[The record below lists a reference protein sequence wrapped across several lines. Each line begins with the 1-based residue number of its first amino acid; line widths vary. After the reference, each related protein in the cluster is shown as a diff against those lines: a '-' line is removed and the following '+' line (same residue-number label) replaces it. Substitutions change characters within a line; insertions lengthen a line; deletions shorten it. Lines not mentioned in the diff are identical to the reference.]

1 MFFHFVLFFSLE
13 KTITKLD
20 LLQFDTL
27 FSFAE
32 YIYYNWIVEI
42 WSMMIYND
50 LYIIYFIVVDC
61 T

>member
-27 FSFAE
+27 FSFA
-32 YIYYNWIVEI
+32 
-42 WSMMIYND
+42 D
-50 LYIIYFIVVDC
+50 LKQAGSSPKPTPNKSQPKPKPTQDQP
-61 T
+61 